1 CGTGGGAIMTDL
13 NLQAALPE
21 VWIAAAAMA
30 LLLVGAYVGDR
41 AMRTVGLLAMA
52 VMVVA
57 IIVLVGIDVSAD
69 AQLAFGGHFIVDRF
83 AVFAKVLTLIASI
96 ASIWMSFSY
105 AEREGMAR
113 FELPIL
119 MLLAT
124 LGMMLMVSA
133 ND

>member
-1 CGTGGGAIMTDL
+1 MTDL

-21 VWIAAAAMA
+21 IWIALSAMA

-41 AMRTVGLLAMA
+41 AMRLVGLLSIA

-57 IIVLVGIDVSAD
+57 IVVMLGIDVSMVP
-69 AQLAFGGHFIVDRF
+69 QLSFGGHFIVDRF
-83 AVFAKVLTLIASI
+83 GVFAKILALIACI
-96 ASIWMSFSY
+96 AAIWMSFSY

-113 FELPIL
+113 FELPLL

-124 LGMMLMVSA
+124 LGMMLMISA
-133 ND
+133 NDLISL